1 MRRIT
6 VDDLVQAVTELSQG
20 SDLPVPAAPHVF
32 DWCDAHGIDTQGP
45 RGNRRALQDASNQEA
60 RGQHRLLKFRRVTAG
75 NPGVGF
81 ALVVNGDRVR
91 PRASAE
97 GWCELNWNG
106 RSW

>member
-1 MRRIT
+1 MRLMT
-6 VDDLVQAVTELSQG
+6 ADDLVQAVTELSRG
-20 SDLPVPAAPHVF
+20 SDLPVPAAPKIF
-32 DWCDAHGIDTQGP
+32 DWCKAFEIDTHGP
-45 RGNRRALQDASNQEA
+45 RGNHRAFQDASNQEA

-97 GWCELNWNG
+97 GWCELPWNG
-106 RSW
+106 RAW